1 MPRPAL
7 HIGPK
12 KLVESPA
19 PKLEPGLYRTQS
31 SALHDLE
38 FTGDL
43 QPWPGFLSAVRTT
56 HQNHTWR
63 NEVLDLP
70 LQTRDPYTH
79 GNVEVGDEHG
89 VQDRFHKYFG
99 DVLNS
104 IFTSQSKGI
113 RFADFKC
120 VQSTFAGT
128 PDVILKDDNH
138 VLNVAGELK
147 VPWVRKNFLDDKL
160 DDDDELRNIFAQPIM
175 YMQKLGCVY
184 GLLSNYKETIFLRQ
198 LVNNQGIWRVE
209 YSPVVQS
216 STTYNRRATN
226 PPVVS
231 IRQCF
236 FHVGCDALNQGP
248 VNNTTPRW
256 VVRK

>member
-19 PKLEPGLYRTQS
+19 PNLELGLYRTQS
-31 SALHDLE
+31 SALHDLK

-43 QPWPGFLSAVRTT
+43 QPWPGFLSAVQTT
-56 HQNHTWR
+56 HQSHTWR
-63 NEVLDLP
+63 NKVLGLT

-79 GNVEVGDEHG
+79 GNVEVGDETS
-89 VQDRFHKYFG
+89 VQGRFHKYFG

-104 IFTSQSKGI
+104 IFTSQSKEI

-120 VQSTFAGT
+120 VQSSFAGT
-128 PDVILKDDNH
+128 PDVIMKDVNRILK
-138 VLNVAGELK
+138 VVGELK
-147 VPWVRKNFLDDKL
+147 VPWVYEHFLFDKL
-160 DDDDELRNIFAQPIM
+160 NNNHQLRNILAQPIR
-175 YMQKLGCVY
+175 YMQSLGSVY
-184 GLLSNYKETIFLRQ
+184 GFISDYHKTIFLRQ
-198 LVNNQGIWRVE
+198 LVNSQGIWRIE

-216 STTYNRRATN
+216 STTYDRRAKN

-231 IRQCF
+231 SRQCF
-236 FHVGCDALNQGP
+236 FHIGCEALNQGP

-256 VVRK
+256 VIRR